1 MSCGKGKTKTIKV
14 SCSGADLVKL
24 EELKDFQKGLK
35 KLSNENFFK
44 LRNNILKYGF
54 IAPIFIWKKGEE
66 KFILDGKQR
75 MLVLRDLEKE
85 GYEIPPLP
93 VDYVEAKD
101 EKEAKRKLL
110 AITSQFG
117 KIERSGLDI
126 FLSEAEMELKDVIGE
141 IDLEGIKLLPAEDWQ
156 EKEEVLQE
164 FKKTHILI
172 SFRPDLFAKIQPY
185 LEKIVQIEGVE
196 HEQSSN

>member
-1 MSCGKGKTKTIKV
+1 MKKQSEVKTIKV
-14 SCSGADLVKL
+14 SCRGADLVNL
-24 EELKDFQKGLK
+24 NELKDFQKGLK

-44 LRNNILKYGF
+44 LKNNILKYGF
-54 IAPIFIWKKGEE
+54 SAPIFIWKKGEE

-75 MLVLRDLEKE
+75 LLVLKELERS

-93 VDYVEAKD
+93 VDYVDAKD
-101 EKEAKRKLL
+101 EREAKRKLL
-110 AITSQFG
+110 AITSQYG

-126 FLSEAEMELKDVIGE
+126 FLSEAQMELKDVIGE
-141 IDLEGIKLLPAEDWQ
+141 IDLEGIKLEKIDDWQ
-156 EKEEVLQE
+156 EKEEVLE
-164 FKKTHILI
+164 NFKETHILL
-172 SFRPDLFAKIQPY
+172 SFHPDLFAKIQPH